1 MRVALTHGYFI
12 AEDAKEQAIMKPYVP
27 LGILYI
33 AAFLDDKNI
42 ENSVFDSTFST
53 FEKQVEFLKTYQPQV
68 VAFYTNLMT
77 KVNVLKAIQHI
88 RNTPELKDIKVILGG
103 PEIRYNA
110 ENYIHEG
117 ADYLVI
123 GEGEQTFYELIT
135 AIDKNAQLTEIQKLA
150 GIGLLDKDGNYVF
163 TGEREKMR
171 TLDEL
176 PIPARHKIDLSLY
189 LNAWKTHHGESSLS
203 ISTMRGCPYTCK
215 WCSRAVYGISYRRR
229 NAALVVQEIKQLVET
244 YHPDSFW
251 FVDDVFTVSHRWLKE
266 FAGEVSAQNAK
277 FQYECITRADRL
289 NDEAIA
295 LLKQTGCKRVWI
307 GAESGSQRVIDLMDR
322 RVDVNQVREMIVK
335 TRAAGMEAGT
345 FIMLGYPGE
354 TEADIEETIH
364 HLKTSNPDYYTI
376 TVSYP
381 IKGTELYQETE
392 ASQMAAPEWATS
404 TDRDRDF
411 VRAYPRSYYNYAVKR
426 VYNEVNYHKLKL
438 DNQHYTAKALK
449 MKAKSIAAK
458 IIMQSF
464 KIKHSLS

>member
-1 MRVALTHGYFI
+1 MRVCLTHGYFI

-33 AAFLDDKNI
+33 AAFLDEKKI
-42 ENSVFDSTFST
+42 ENTVFDSTFST
-53 FEKQVEFLKTYQPQV
+53 FDKQLEYMEQYKPNV

-77 KVNVLKAIQHI
+77 KVNVLKAIEHI
-88 RNTPELKDIKVILGG
+88 RTSEKLKDVKVILGG

-110 ENYIHEG
+110 ENYIQAG
-117 ADYLVI
+117 ADFLVI
-123 GEGEQTFYELIT
+123 GEGEQTFYALIK
-135 AIDKNAQLTEIQKLA
+135 ALENKSQLADLKNIT
-150 GIGLLDKDGNYVF
+150 GIGLLDENGNYCF

-203 ISTMRGCPYTCK
+203 VSTMRGCPYTCK

-229 NAALVVQEIKQLVET
+229 NAALVVAEIKQLVDT

-266 FAGEVSAQNAK
+266 FAGEVSAQK
-277 FQYECITRADRL
+277 VSFRYECITRADRL
-289 NDEAIA
+289 NEETIG

-322 RVDVNQVREMIVK
+322 RVDVNQVREMIIK

-364 HLKTSNPDYYTI
+364 HLKTSNPDFYTI

-381 IKGTELYQETE
+381 IKGTELFLETE
-392 ASQMAAPEWATS
+392 ANQMAPPEWATS

-411 VRAYPRSYYNYAVKR
+411 VRTYPRSFYDYAVKR
-426 VYNEVNYHKLKL
+426 VYNEVNFHKLKL
-438 DNQHYTAKALK
+438 ENKHYSAKGMKL
-449 MKAKSIAAK
+449 KAKSIAAQL
-458 IIMQSF
+458 IMKTYKMKQT
-464 KIKHSLS
+464 LG